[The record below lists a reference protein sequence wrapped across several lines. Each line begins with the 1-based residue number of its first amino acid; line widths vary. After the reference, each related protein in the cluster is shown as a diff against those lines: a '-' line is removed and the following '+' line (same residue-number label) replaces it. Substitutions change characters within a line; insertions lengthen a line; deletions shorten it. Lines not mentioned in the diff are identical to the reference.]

1 MKVVLDAGALMAID
15 RNDRRVLGLIR
26 VARREGAVLTTCS
39 PVVGQVWRDGAQQA
53 NLARVL
59 PMIDVRDVDL
69 DDSKDGGELLR
80 STKGNDIVDALL
92 SLLVSQGDQL
102 FTSDPKDLNEL
113 LGARR
118 VQATVVKV

>member
-1 MKVVLDAGALMAID
+1 
-15 RNDRRVLGLIR
+15 
-26 VARREGAVLTTCS
+26 
-39 PVVGQVWRDGAQQA
+39 
-53 NLARVL
+53 
-59 PMIDVRDVDL
+59 MIDLRDVDL

>member
-80 STKGNDIVDALL
+80 STKRNDIVDALL